1 MGKLL
6 RQIFGQDNSGDRL
19 KELKNKMSGIPV
31 DLANPMMN
39 QLLERTY
46 LEDVCARELKQ
57 DLQPN
62 KIAWVKLLRLPL
74 HPSQDEQ
81 YDLLLKWQQ
90 TLSAMHSG
98 NEKVLFIL
106 QRQCGETSLYI
117 GLTYNHSRYQE
128 AMSRLQTALEN
139 CMLGIEIETFPEEG
153 DGSLSRMNSKLRA
166 YSVAGAITGIPSIRE
181 AMNVFSDSQTL
192 DRITF
197 GVRHLRQEFNHTY
210 QWHESNYCLVVIADP
225 LSDSVVTDTTERL
238 MQIGND
244 IHALVNL
251 HVSSSNS
258 LTNTTGTTTSIN
270 ANVDLSQ
277 IIQTLAACAGV
288 AIPDGGGTATNDQ
301 TVTPIGGGTM
311 VPNGGGGS
319 HHHGMLSLGLSKAYS
334 NFDTV
339 TTSESV
345 TKDYLNKFAKA
356 TEEHIDQ
363 NCERMKQG
371 RNYGLWNVAV
381 HVLADTDDTLSI
393 VQGMLRSIYSG
404 GKTYLEPIR
413 LHKLHPSAIPTIS
426 SFNFIPIIAPNVVIE
441 GKSNTD
447 EWHVLGRIYQYV
459 STPLTTEELSV
470 VSSLPRKDVPGIRFV
485 RTAARFACNPS
496 ECLSENALNLGRIVD
511 CGVELTKEYK
521 IDINS
526 LVKHALVVGS
536 TGSGKTTTC
545 KKILNEVDKHHVP
558 MLVIEPAKDEYV
570 RWAVEQ
576 NKNRSPEE
584 RINIFMPGMN
594 DLKVYG
600 EENYLPKRLKLNPFQ
615 PVRVKDAPMDLLART
630 EQFTAI
636 FNACVPTND
645 ILPVLIDESF
655 NRFMLQ
661 HFGDDFMQGEV
672 VFGEDSIP
680 EFPLIENIL
689 PVAQQIL
696 SEKNYSDEIARGLMA
711 ALTTRFMYICRGN
724 RGRILNVRRSTP
736 IGELFEHNCV
746 INLSRISNNSDKQL
760 IMSLLLLSLFEY
772 DTSAYLYDNQRFL
785 KASAN
790 ELTHFTVIEE
800 AHNVL
805 KQPTIRPASDGSS
818 EEIVANMFSNMLSE
832 VRSCGE
838 GLMIVDQVPTR
849 LVSDVIRN
857 TNLKIIHKLSG
868 VDDCMAMS
876 QAVGLMHGQETLIP
890 LLPTGNV
897 IVESDKDDAA
907 SWIKISNT

>member
-6 RQIFGQDNSGDRL
+6 QQLFGQDNLGDRL
-19 KELKNKMSGIPV
+19 NELKSKMNGIPV
-31 DLANPMMN
+31 NLANPMMD

-57 DLQPN
+57 DLKPN
-62 KIAWVKLLRLPL
+62 KIAWVKLIRLPL

-90 TLSAMHSG
+90 ALSAIHSG
-98 NEKVLFIL
+98 NEKVVFML
-106 QRQCGETSLYI
+106 QRQRGETSLFI

-128 AMSRLQTALEN
+128 ATSRLQTALEN
-139 CMLGIEIETFPEEG
+139 CMLGIEIETYPEDGEG
-153 DGSLSRMNSKLRA
+153 NRLHMQSRLRT

-192 DRITF
+192 DRISF
-197 GVRHLRQEFNHTY
+197 GVRHLRQELNRTY
-210 QWHESNYCLVVIADP
+210 QWHESNYSLVIIADP
-225 LSDSVVTDTTERL
+225 LSDSVVTETTERL
-238 MQIGND
+238 LQMGND
-244 IHALVNL
+244 IHALVNM
-251 HVSSSNS
+251 HVSSSDS
-258 LTNTTGTTTSIN
+258 FTNTTGTTTSIN
-270 ANVDLSQ
+270 ANIDLSQ

-288 AIPDGGGTATNDQ
+288 PIPDGGGEATNDT
-301 TVTPIGGGTM
+301 TVTPIGGGTL
-311 VPNGGGGS
+311 VPNGGGGG
-319 HHHGMLSLGLSKAYS
+319 HHHGMFSLGLSRAYS

-345 TKDYLNKFAKA
+345 TKDYLNKFAKS

-363 NCERMKQG
+363 HCERMKQG

-404 GKTYLEPIR
+404 GKTFLEPIR

-426 SFNFIPIIAPNVVIE
+426 SFNFIPVIAPNVVIE
-441 GKSNTD
+441 GKKETD
-447 EWHVLGRIYQYV
+447 EWHVLGRIYQYI
-459 STPLTTEELSV
+459 STPLTTEELSI

-485 RTAARFACNPS
+485 RTAARFACNPN
-496 ECLSENALNLGRIVD
+496 ECLSEEALTLGNIVD
-511 CGVELTKEYK
+511 CGVELTNEYK

-545 KKILNEVDKHHVP
+545 KKILNEIDKHGVH

-576 NKNRSPEE
+576 NKYRSAEE

-600 EENYLPKRLKLNPFQ
+600 EESYLPKQLKLNPFQ
-615 PVRVKDAPMDLLART
+615 PVGVKGAPVNLLART

-661 HFGDDFMQGEV
+661 RFGDDFKQGEV
-672 VFGEDSIP
+672 VFEEGHIP
-680 EFPLIENIL
+680 EFPLLENIL
-689 PVAQQIL
+689 TVAQEIL

-711 ALTTRFMYICRGN
+711 ALTTRFLYICRGN
-724 RGRILNVRRSTP
+724 RGKILNVRRSTP
-736 IGELFEHNCV
+736 ITELFEHNSV

-772 DTSAYLYDNQRFL
+772 DMSAYLYDKERFTR
-785 KASAN
+785 ASAN
-790 ELTHFTVIEE
+790 KLNHFTVIEE

-805 KQPTIRPASDGSS
+805 KQPTMRPTGDGSS
-818 EEIVANMFSNMLSE
+818 EEVVTNMFSNMLSE

-868 VDDCMAMS
+868 ADDCMAMS
-876 QAVGLMHGQETLIP
+876 QAVGLMPGQESLIP

-907 SWIKISNT
+907 SWIKISET